1 MKFLLIQLYDMN
13 RSQPIVGVGDEEV
26 QWMSCNLDGLPP
38 EREGMSMVSHGTIPR
53 GHRENLPETFKDT
66 DGNEHLIE
74 DIHSLK
80 SS

>member
-53 GHRENLPETFKDT
+53 GQRENLPETFKDT

>member
-13 RSQPIVGVGDEEV
+13 RSQPIVGIGDE
-26 QWMSCNLDGLPP
+26 PP
-38 EREGMSMVSHGTIPR
+38 EREGVSMVNCGSIPR
-53 GHRENLPETFKDT
+53 GQRENLPETFIDT
-66 DGNEHLIE
+66 NGNEHRIE